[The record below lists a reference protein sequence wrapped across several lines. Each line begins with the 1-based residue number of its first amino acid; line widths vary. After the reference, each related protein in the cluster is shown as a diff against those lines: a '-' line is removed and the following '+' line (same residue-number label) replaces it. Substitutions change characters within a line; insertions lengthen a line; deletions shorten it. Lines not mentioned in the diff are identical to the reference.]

1 MFARLLWKLLRG
13 SRGRLA
19 VAIVALVS
27 GAAVISALINLNLGV
42 EHQLTQ
48 EFRTLGPNLIV
59 SPKQISSSAD
69 AGTSPPLL
77 MDQKQV
83 VSQIDAML
91 PRGPSEIARRTGA
104 LQPQLEVTAV
114 APYLFVVARVANTP
128 VVVAGTVFAE
138 ALSAEPTWKLDP
150 APKFIANPARTSNPS
165 TGCIVGRNAARQ
177 LKLGL
182 GGSLELLYGDRKL
195 PATVSRIL
203 DTGSAEDNQIFVDL
217 PAAQRL
223 AGGGEQITL
232 VQIRANG
239 TADAIAA
246 FSAQLA
252 KALPQFEV
260 QPIRQ
265 VTEAEGAMLHR
276 IQLLIVSMVALI
288 LILTALCVL
297 ATMAALAMERRA
309 DVGLMKALGGSI
321 SRIVGLFLAEVGVLG
336 AAGGLI
342 GCVAGVALSRW
353 MGQRV
358 FGASISA
365 RWEIFPLTI
374 GLMVIVALAGALPL
388 RLLGKVKPAVILR
401 GE

>member
-27 GAAVISALINLNLGV
+27 GAAVISALINLDLGV

-48 EFRTLGPNLIV
+48 EFRTLGANVVV
-59 SPKQISSSAD
+59 SPGQGAKAAD
-69 AGTSPPLL
+69 AAAAVPVL
-77 MDQKQV
+77 MGEEAVMQAIAQTRTPSV
-83 VSQIDAML
+83 VA
-91 PRGPSEIARRTGA
+91 A
-104 LQPQLEVTAV
+104 
-114 APYLFVVARVANTP
+114 APYLYVIARSANTP
-128 VVVAGTVFAE
+128 VVVAGTWLDETPKLA
-138 ALSAEPTWKLDP
+138 PTWKLEGEW
-150 APKFIANPARTSNPS
+150 ITSREDS
-165 TGCIVGRNAARQ
+165 TRCLVGRNVARQ
-177 LKLGL
+177 FKLAPGAP
-182 GGSLELLYGDRKL
+182 LELNYLDRTARL
-195 PATVSRIL
+195 TVAGVV
-203 DTGSAEDNQIFVDL
+203 DAGGTEDNQIFVNL
-217 PAAQRL
+217 PVAQSL
-223 AGGGEQITL
+223 ASLRGLGGQIGLAQLSVTGST
-232 VQIRANG
+232 Q
-239 TADAIAA
+239 TIAEYA
-246 FSAQLA
+246 AQLA

-265 VTEAEGAMLHR
+265 VTEAEGVMLHR

-342 GCVAGVALSRW
+342 GCIAGVALSRW
-353 MGQRV
+353 MGERV
-358 FGASISA
+358 FGTSISA